1 MKHESN
7 HRPMPEQSSI
17 AASASTNVPQA
28 PSTQQA
34 DRLNRWL
41 TLGANLGVI
50 AGLLILIVEVRQN
63 ADLTRAQMESGRND
77 LLAQIELS
85 LATPEISAAWVKS
98 IRSPETLTDV
108 EVRTVESH
116 LVAVMLQLDHM
127 FNMEKIGLVSRDR
140 VREHVQNVVP
150 YYFGSRHGKNWWHWQ
165 ESGWAG
171 TPMMEVAGP
180 IVDQVDENFMLRYL
194 DGSRL
199 GPSID
204 EPAFEPGV
212 EREAQHFMQH
222 YAQDLRAHNR
232 AALAARYDRGGATVV
247 FNGERNAR
255 TFDEIQAR
263 YREQWI
269 GPVSFEWRDLAY
281 EVLGPDSVIVTG
293 EFDWGSPDGIERY
306 SYSGILQRQQGELRI
321 RLEVESLL
329 PDTRG
334 GHP

>member
-1 MKHESN
+1 MKHQSN
-7 HRPMPEQSSI
+7 HRPMPEQTIIETS
-17 AASASTNVPQA
+17 ASATMPQA
-28 PSTQQA
+28 PSTQQV

-150 YYFGSRHGKNWWHWQ
+150 YYFGSRHGKNWWRWQ
-165 ESGWAG
+165 EGGWDG

-199 GPSID
+199 GNSPETFSD
-204 EPAFEPGV
+204 AVEM
-212 EREAQHFMQH
+212 EREAQQFMER
-222 YAQDLRAHNR
+222 YAADLRSHDR
-232 AALAARYDRGGATVV
+232 SALAARYDRDGATVV

-293 EFDWGSPDGIERY
+293 EFDWGSPDGIESY
-306 SYSGILQRQQGELRI
+306 SYSGVLQRRDGEFRI

-329 PDTRG
+329 PDG
-334 GHP
+334 QP

>member
-1 MKHESN
+1 MKHQSN
-7 HRPMPEQSSI
+7 HRPMPEQTIIETS
-17 AASASTNVPQA
+17 ASATMPQA
-28 PSTQQA
+28 PSTQQV

-150 YYFGSRHGKNWWHWQ
+150 YYFGSRHGKNWWRWQ
-165 ESGWAG
+165 EGGWDG

-199 GPSID
+199 GNSPETFSD
-204 EPAFEPGV
+204 AVEM
-212 EREAQHFMQH
+212 EREAQQFMER
-222 YAQDLRAHNR
+222 YAADLRSHDR
-232 AALAARYDRGGATVV
+232 SALAARYDRDGATVV

-293 EFDWGSPDGIERY
+293 EFDWGAPDGIESY
-306 SYSGILQRQQGELRI
+306 SYSGVLQRREGEFRI

-329 PDTRG
+329 PDG
-334 GHP
+334 QP